1 MDVRNNRD
9 TRASRGPTDI
19 RGREGVHRSQRNQ
32 YAAVTDLL
40 AHGEIYGLVGGM
52 SGVFF
57 NETPLAPTPASGDQ
71 SSSLSVIVTTGH
83 QSNYLIRVRFL
94 KVKLL

>member
-1 MDVRNNRD
+1 MPGITLSDEQIFNSKD
-9 TRASRGPTDI
+9 YTPGD
-19 RGREGVHRSQRNQ
+19 REGAHASVHRSQRNQ

-40 AHGEIYGLVGGM
+40 AHGEIYGLVVGM

-71 SSSLSVIVTTGH
+71 SSSLSFTAHFI
-83 QSNYLIRVRFL
+83 
-94 KVKLL
+94 